1 MKNAMQKI
9 RITLSILLS
18 LLLQAGCNN
27 QKQKQEKNVGLL
39 NVSFS
44 ADDWKS
50 KTNRFKNEQWMEELR
65 EMVLVNPS
73 NLPARLPSPKDS
85 SNVKVVINKTPK
97 GKTYYIMEW
106 FCSSYSDVVKGYIPL
121 LTMRGWMVK
130 EHREVA
136 PKKNIFLL
144 RRKRE
149 GITLVFSKMP
159 SGYFWRVRLSM
170 FPFPEK
176 RR

>member
-1 MKNAMQKI
+1 MQKI
-9 RITLSILLS
+9 RVTVLILLS
-18 LLLQAGCNN
+18 FALQAGCN
-27 QKQKQEKNVGLL
+27 KQKQEKNEGLL

-44 ADDWKS
+44 VDDWKS
-50 KTNRFKNEQWMEELR
+50 KTNQFKNEAWMEELK
-65 EMVLVNPS
+65 EMLLVNPK

-85 SNVKVVINKTPK
+85 NNVKIVINKTPK
-97 GKTYYIMEW
+97 GERYYVMEW

-130 EHREVA
+130 EHREVT